1 MTHYRKKGA
10 GCIAHHYRKKG
21 AGCITYRIEYMVWW
35 MVVDGGIT
43 LYGMASLYLGSEPLY
58 RSLVAHPGA
67 IE

>member
-1 MTHYRKKGA
+1 MRKGLVVSLTTIDA
-10 GCIAHHYRKKG
+10 KG